1 MINKKYENLSTEDK
15 IKYEKGMRDY
25 TEMTYDWDKE
35 KEVLDTMK
43 QCQRNYDYER
53 WNKRDPQL
61 RKHIL
66 HELLFVAQN
75 SPSKQYESYYDLY
88 YTADRKVIDEIS
100 KYTWGNTHRR
110 NPQSNWRNSQAN
122 ASIYILWVAKE
133 PNTNLNSNSDG
144 TLKPNTHHE
153 RWLNAYC
160 SIGISLGL
168 TMRAAVKMGF
178 KTGANKNHNDLN
190 GNDFWEKRL
199 GILDEVKAGTKRI
212 TYGLGIGYPQE
223 NKPRYESDDTELM
236 IGASNGSRITLTD
249 QETHPRTGKKMRK
262 ASIIDIKGKENT
274 IVKDPYGM
282 EHLLP
287 EKPTSKINTSLH
299 SIRDIKAIEIK

>member
-1 MINKKYENLSTEDK
+1 MNEKEK
-15 IKYEKGMRDY
+15 KYEKGMRDY
-25 TEMTYDWDKE
+25 TNMTYDWDNE
-35 KEVLDTMK
+35 KDVLNTMQ
-43 QCQRNYDYER
+43 QCQRNYDYEK
-53 WNKRDPQL
+53 WNKKNPEL
-61 RKHIL
+61 KKHIL
-66 HELLFVAQN
+66 HQLLYVAQN
-75 SPSKQYESYYDLY
+75 SPSKQYESYFDVY
-88 YTADRKVIDEIS
+88 YTADRKVIEEIS

-110 NPQSNWRNSQAN
+110 QPPSNWRNSQAN

-133 PNTNLNSNSDG
+133 PDTNLNSNSDG
-144 TLKPNTHHE
+144 TLKKNTHHE

-160 SIGISLGL
+160 SIGISVGL
-168 TMRAAVKMGF
+168 TMRTAVKMGF

-236 IGASNGSRITLTD
+236 IGASNGSRISLTG
-249 QETHPRTGKKMRK
+249 QEISPSQLKGGMQMRK
-262 ASIIDIKGKENT
+262 ASIVDIKGKENT
-274 IVKDPYGM
+274 IVKDPYGN

-299 SIRDIKAIEIK
+299 SIRNIKAIVIE

>member
-1 MINKKYENLSTEDK
+1 
-15 IKYEKGMRDY
+15 
-25 TEMTYDWDKE
+25 
-35 KEVLDTMK
+35 
-43 QCQRNYDYER
+43 
-53 WNKRDPQL
+53 
-61 RKHIL
+61 
-66 HELLFVAQN
+66 
-75 SPSKQYESYYDLY
+75 
-88 YTADRKVIDEIS
+88 
-100 KYTWGNTHRR
+100 
-110 NPQSNWRNSQAN
+110 
-122 ASIYILWVAKE
+122 
-133 PNTNLNSNSDG
+133 
-144 TLKPNTHHE
+144 
-153 RWLNAYC
+153 
-160 SIGISLGL
+160 
-168 TMRAAVKMGF
+168 MRAAVKMGF

-262 ASIIDIKGKENT
+262 ASIINIKGKENT